1 VLIVRFSSGVTLPFD
16 FDPKPPPPPA
26 APPPPPPPQNKPR
39 VFGVAELGRVIRGA
53 LGDKFESLVWVEGEV
68 SGLRAAGSGHVYFTL
83 KDELEDASLDVAM
96 YRTSLTARSRALLVD
111 GARIRLLGAPQFWVP
126 RGRLQFVAEKAA
138 PVGKGALLEALEK
151 LKEKL
156 TKEGIFSEDR
166 KRTIPKEPRIVG
178 VVTSADGAVIHD
190 ICRVAFR
197 RGGAHILLSPAQV
210 QGATAAQS
218 ITRALQLISRVRGVD
233 VIIVGRGGGSADDL
247 LAFNDESVVRAV
259 AECKVPIV
267 SAVGHE
273 VDVTLVDFAAD
284 ARAATPSQ
292 AAEMVVPDRRAQKQ
306 LLVQMRGRIARTMHG
321 RIAHEKALFSRILRR
336 IVDPRLSL
344 LSHQQTLDDRRV
356 RLAAVGRALT
366 RRRREQIAKLA
377 ERLARRHPASILA
390 THRSAVARS
399 RASIASLARAR
410 LAKKRALFETLV
422 ARLDAMSPLKVLA
435 RGYAVA
441 TGENGAAILRAS
453 DVKPGER
460 VIVRVDQGRFA
471 ATVLGEDLGDGT
483 VNDK

>member
-1 VLIVRFSSGVTLPFD
+1 M
-16 FDPKPPPPPA
+16 
-26 APPPPPPPQNKPR
+26 
-39 VFGVAELGRVIRGA
+39 FGVAELGRVIRAA
-53 LGDKFESLVWVEGEV
+53 LGERFEDLVWVEGEV

-83 KDELEDASLDVAM
+83 KDELEDAALDVAI
-96 YRTSLTARSRALLVD
+96 YRTSLTARSRALLKD
-111 GARIRLLGAPQFWVP
+111 GARIRLLGAPQFWPP
-126 RGRLQFVAEKAA
+126 RGRLQFVAERVA

-166 KRTIPKEPRIVG
+166 KRPIPKEPRIVG
-178 VVTSADGAVIHD
+178 VVTSAEGAVIHD

-197 RGGAHILLSPAQV
+197 RGGASILLSSAVV
-210 QGATAAQS
+210 QGGNAAQS
-218 ITRALQLISRVRGVD
+218 IANALAFVSRVRGVD
-233 VIIVGRGGGSADDL
+233 VVIVGRGGGSADDL
-247 LAFNDESVVRAV
+247 AAFNEEVVVRAV
-259 AECKVPIV
+259 AACRVPVV

-292 AAEMVVPDRRAQKQ
+292 AAELVVPDRRAQRA
-306 LLVQMRGRIARTMHG
+306 LVAQMRGRLARTAHG

-344 LSHQQTLDDRRV
+344 LSHRQTLDDRRSRLIEV
-356 RLAAVGRALT
+356 GRLLTARRQQRLAQLN
-366 RRRREQIAKLA
+366 

-390 THRSAVARS
+390 AHRNEVNRS
-399 RASIASLARAR
+399 RDRIATLARVR
-410 LAKKRALFETLV
+410 LAKKRAVFETLV

-441 TGENGAAILRAS
+441 TGENGAAILRAQ
-453 DVKPGER
+453 D
-460 VIVRVDQGRFA
+460 VRV
-471 ATVLGEDLGDGT
+471 GEQVVIRVDEGHFTAKVIESGD
-483 VNDK
+483 KK